1 MIYNL
6 TDSKGY
12 GHICRKI
19 VLNIDARI
27 LCYKTYNPLRLK
39 KIRSLHLGKMFNK
52 KKKITVSKPIF
63 VNLDDN
69 LRDSYRIKSLSEF
82 IFYLKKL

>member
-12 GHICRKI
+12 GHICEKSFLTLI
-19 VLNIDARI
+19 Y
-27 LCYKTYNPLRLK
+27 CYKTYNPLRLK

-63 VNLDDN
+63 
-69 LRDSYRIKSLSEF
+69 F
-82 IFYLKKL
+82 